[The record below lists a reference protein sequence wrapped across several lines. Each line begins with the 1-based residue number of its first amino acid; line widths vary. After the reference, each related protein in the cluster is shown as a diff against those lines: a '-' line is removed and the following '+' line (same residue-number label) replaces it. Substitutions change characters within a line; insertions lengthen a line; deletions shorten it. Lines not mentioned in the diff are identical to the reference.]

1 LRPNRER
8 RLRLVALA
16 AGQRR
21 LLQKQAAAQ
30 ARSLRLAWLA
40 VSLAG
45 VPLASV
51 QRPPRLH
58 CLPPCVKLKMPVFV

>member
-1 LRPNRER
+1 LQPNPAR

-30 ARSLRLAWLA
+30 ARSLRLVWQA

-45 VPLASV
+45 VPLA
-51 QRPPRLH
+51 
-58 CLPPCVKLKMPVFV
+58 